1 MANNNKI
8 PQELVEK
15 AMQCETAEELL
26 KLAEENGIE
35 LTMEEAEAYLAE
47 GAVADLDEEEMA
59 RVAGGRP
66 PTCPYYNKPPC
77 LGLA

>member
-1 MANNNKI
+1 MANNKI
-8 PQELVEK
+8 PRELVEK

-47 GAVADLDEEEMA
+47 GAVANLDEEAMA
-59 RVAGGRP
+59 RVAGGIHMQPHR
-66 PTCPYYNKPPC
+66 CPYRR
-77 LGLA
+77 L